1 MDSTFVDMYDIK
13 LICRIFHLYVVHE
26 TSDMIITLCIRNVII
41 GCHKVLHLLALMIN
55 ALSMIFHPLIFC
67 HFETGARRMS
77 NCPNSRFIETL
88 FTQLMFEI
96 WVCLFKSW
104 ASSPGLPQNVM
115 SSCTPNY
122 YNANSCL
129 SLIWKP
135 GCLCPHVRSAMPSL
149 FFPSLKSCS
158 HNAYSVM
165 RLLVG

>member
-55 ALSMIFHPLIFC
+55 ALSMIFPPPYFLPVRN
-67 HFETGARRMS
+67 GGPGRMS

-96 WVCLFKSW
+96 
-104 ASSPGLPQNVM
+104 
-115 SSCTPNY
+115 
-122 YNANSCL
+122 
-129 SLIWKP
+129 
-135 GCLCPHVRSAMPSL
+135 
-149 FFPSLKSCS
+149 
-158 HNAYSVM
+158 
-165 RLLVG
+165 